1 MTRDHSSAHV
11 HAQGFV
17 LVLVLAMLV
26 ILSLLAGSIA
36 GVTARVRDQAQFR
49 MTRMNDSIQL
59 ASTRATVL
67 YLLNTQRMTTGGLTV
82 DRNVSFGEDGVRTIE
97 SDEDLMS
104 VLPVGNEI
112 AMDGRTYRGEG
123 AIRFALQDERGLFGV
138 NWSPPWALQRLL
150 DQTKVPTKIP
160 PQTLINR
167 LLDYQDA
174 DDLYRLNSMEADGYR
189 SAGLP
194 PPSNRR
200 LATPMELFR
209 VAGWTDALGFLTPA
223 ELNDT
228 ISLEDTSVINV
239 NTAPA
244 RVLMTF
250 EGINRELVERIL
262 ARRKVQPFITETA
275 FFEFLGMRT
284 SSEEGV
290 AVYPA
295 ASGTL
300 KLWSANGGQV
310 SLVHW
315 TLTHLEDGQP
325 PWREDYELIQSQY
338 QPEGDTV
345 YPVASWLFA
354 KPVAAQR

>member
-1 MTRDHSSAHV
+1 MSGLPSAQR

-26 ILSLLAGSIA
+26 VLSLLAGSIA
-36 GVTARVRDQAQFR
+36 GVTARLRDQAQFR
-49 MTRMNDSIQL
+49 QTRLNDSIDI

-67 YLLNTQRMTTGGLTV
+67 YLLNTQRMTIGGVTV
-82 DRNVSFGEDGVRTIE
+82 DRNVSFGENGVRAIE

-104 VLPVGNEI
+104 ILPVGNEI
-112 AMDGRTYRGEG
+112 SMDGRAYQGLRS
-123 AIRFALQDERGLFGV
+123 IRFALQDERGLYGV
-138 NWSPPWALQRLL
+138 NWGPPWLLQRLL
-150 DQTKVPTKIP
+150 DQARVPTRIP
-160 PQTLINR
+160 AQTLINR
-167 LLDYQDA
+167 LLDYQDP

-209 VAGWTDALGFLTPA
+209 VAGWTEALGFLTPA

-228 ISLEDTSVINV
+228 ISLEDTALINI

-244 RVLMTF
+244 RVLQTVT
-250 EGINRELVERIL
+250 GLNPELVRRIL
-262 ARRKVQPFITETA
+262 ARRKVQPFLTETA
-275 FFEFLGMRT
+275 FFEFLGVPT

-295 ASGTL
+295 PSGTL

-315 TLTHLEDGQP
+315 TLAQLEDGQP

-338 QPEGDTV
+338 RSESDTV
-345 YPVASWLFA
+345 YPVASWLFP
-354 KPVAAQR
+354 KQVATQR

>member
-1 MTRDHSSAHV
+1 MIRSGSPAG
-11 HAQGFV
+11 HAPGFV

-36 GVTARVRDQAQFR
+36 GVTARLRDQAQFR
-49 MTRMNDSIQL
+49 ATRLNDSIQL

-67 YLLNTQRMTTGGLTV
+67 YLLNTQRMTIGGVTV
-82 DRNVSFGEDGVRTIE
+82 DRNVSFGESGVRAIE

-104 VLPVGNEI
+104 SLPIGNEI
-112 AMDGRTYRGEG
+112 AMDGRTYRGEN

-138 NWSPPWALQRLL
+138 NWGAPWSLQRLL

-174 DDLYRLNSMEADGYR
+174 DDLYRINSMEADGYR
-189 SAGLP
+189 RAGMP

-228 ISLEDTSVINV
+228 ISVEETSAINI

-244 RVLMTF
+244 RVLMTVQ
-250 EGINRELVERIL
+250 GLNAELIGRIL
-262 ARRKVQPFITETA
+262 ARRKVQPFLTDTE
-275 FFEFLGMRT
+275 FFEFLGMPT
-284 SSEEGV
+284 SSEESI

-295 ASGTL
+295 PSGTL

-315 TLTHLEDGQP
+315 TLTQVEVGQP
-325 PWREDYELIQSQY
+325 PWREDYELIQSQNR
-338 QPEGDTV
+338 PEGDTV
-345 YPVASWLFA
+345 YPVTSRLFP
-354 KPVAAQR
+354 KPVASQR

>member
-1 MTRDHSSAHV
+1 MSRLHSAHRQ
-11 HAQGFV
+11 AQGFV

-26 ILSLLAGSIA
+26 VLSLLAGSIA
-36 GVTARVRDQAQFR
+36 GVTARLRDQAQFR
-49 MTRMNDSIQL
+49 QTRLNDSIDI
-59 ASTRATVL
+59 ASTRATLL
-67 YLLNTQRMTTGGLTV
+67 YLLNTQRMTVGGITV
-82 DRNVSFGEDGVRTIE
+82 DRNVSFGESGVRAIE
-97 SDEDLMS
+97 SDDDLMS
-104 VLPVGNEI
+104 VLPIGNEI
-112 AMDGRTYRGEG
+112 AMDGRTNQGLG
-123 AIRFALQDERGLFGV
+123 AVRFAVQDERGLFGV
-138 NWSPPWALQRLL
+138 NWSPTRSLQLL
-150 DQTKVPTKIP
+150 LNQTNEPTKIP

-167 LLDYQDA
+167 LLDYQDP
-174 DDLYRLNSMEADGYR
+174 DDLYRLNSMEANGYR

-209 VAGWTDALGFLTPA
+209 VAGWTEALGFLTPA

-228 ISLEDTSVINV
+228 ISLEDTSVINI

-244 RVLMTF
+244 RVLLTIDGM
-250 EGINRELVERIL
+250 NPELVGRIM
-262 ARRKVQPFITETA
+262 ARRKVQPFMTETA
-275 FFEFLGMRT
+275 LFEFLGMRT
-284 SSEEGV
+284 SSDRGV

-338 QPEGDTV
+338 RSESDTV
-345 YPVASWLFA
+345 YPVASWLFS
-354 KPVAAQR
+354 KQVAAKR

>member
-1 MTRDHSSAHV
+1 MTRLPSTSG

-26 ILSLLAGSIA
+26 VLSLLAGSIA
-36 GVTARVRDQAQFR
+36 GVTARLRDQAQFR
-49 MTRMNDSIQL
+49 QMQLNDSIDI

-67 YLLNTQRMTTGGLTV
+67 YLLNTQRMTTGGVTV
-82 DRNVSFGEDGVRTIE
+82 DRSVSFGESGVRAIE

-104 VLPVGNEI
+104 VLPIGNEI
-112 AMDGRTYRGEG
+112 AMDGRTYKGLRS
-123 AIRFALQDERGLFGV
+123 IRFALQDDGGLFAV

-150 DQTKVPTKIP
+150 DQAKVPTKIP

-167 LLDYQDA
+167 LLDYQDP
-174 DDLYRLNSMEADGYR
+174 DDLYRLNSMEAEGYR

-223 ELNDT
+223 ELTDT
-228 ISLEDTSVINV
+228 IGLEDSSVINI

-244 RVLMTF
+244 RVLLTL
-250 EGINRELVERIL
+250 EGMNPELVGRVL

-275 FFEFLGMRT
+275 FFEFLGLRT
-284 SSEEGV
+284 SSEDGV

-310 SLVHW
+310 GLVHW
-315 TLTHLEDGQP
+315 TLTQLEDGQP

-338 QPEGDTV
+338 RPEGDTV
-345 YPVASWLFA
+345 YPVASWLFP
-354 KPVAAQR
+354 KQVASKR

>member
-1 MTRDHSSAHV
+1 MRRIRPARRD
-11 HAQGFV
+11 AQGFV

-26 ILSLLAGSIA
+26 VLSLLAGSIA
-36 GVTARVRDQAQFR
+36 GVTARLLDQAQFR
-49 MTRMNDSIQL
+49 QTRLNDSIDI

-67 YLLNTQRMTTGGLTV
+67 YLLNTQRMTVGGVTV
-82 DRNVSFGEDGVRTIE
+82 DRSVSFGESGVRAIE

-104 VLPVGNEI
+104 VLPIGNEI
-112 AMDGRTYRGEG
+112 AMDGRTYQGLRSV
-123 AIRFALQDERGLFGV
+123 RFALQDERGLFGV
-138 NWSPPWALQRLL
+138 NWSPPRSLL
-150 DQTKVPTKIP
+150 LLLKQTKVPTKIP

-167 LLDYQDA
+167 LLDYQDP
-174 DDLYRLNSMEADGYR
+174 DELYRLNSMEADGYR

-244 RVLMTF
+244 RVLLTMD
-250 EGINRELVERIL
+250 GLNPELVARIL
-262 ARRKVQPFITETA
+262 ARRKVQPFMTETA
-275 FFEFLGMRT
+275 LFEFLGMST
-284 SSEEGV
+284 SSDRGV

-295 ASGTL
+295 PSGTL
-300 KLWSANGGQV
+300 KLWSAKGGQV
-310 SLVHW
+310 GLVHW

-325 PWREDYELIQSQY
+325 PWREDYELIQSQNRS
-338 QPEGDTV
+338 ENDTV
-345 YPVASWLFA
+345 YPVASWLFP
-354 KPVAAQR
+354 KQVAAKR

>member
-1 MTRDHSSAHV
+1 MSRFPSPHR

-26 ILSLLAGSIA
+26 VLSLLAGSIA
-36 GVTARVRDQAQFR
+36 GVTARLRDQAQFR
-49 MTRMNDSIQL
+49 QIRLNDSIHI

-67 YLLNTQRMTTGGLTV
+67 YLLNTQRMTVGGVTV
-82 DRNVSFGEDGVRTIE
+82 DRNVSFGESGVRAIE

-104 VLPVGNEI
+104 VLPIGNEI
-112 AMDGRTYRGEG
+112 AMDGRTYRGLR
-123 AIRFALQDERGLFGV
+123 ATRFALQDERGLFGV
-138 NWSPPWALQRLL
+138 NWSPPRSLQLL
-150 DQTKVPTKIP
+150 LNQTKVPTKTP

-167 LLDYQDA
+167 LLDYQDP
-174 DDLYRLNSMEADGYR
+174 DDLYRLNSMESDGYR
-189 SAGLP
+189 SAGLSL
-194 PPSNRR
+194 PSNRR

-209 VAGWTDALGFLTPA
+209 VAGWTEALGFLTPA

-244 RVLMTF
+244 RVLLTMD
-250 EGINRELVERIL
+250 GMNPELVGRIL
-262 ARRKVQPFITETA
+262 ARRKVQPFMTETA
-275 FFEFLGMRT
+275 LFEFLGMGT
-284 SSEEGV
+284 SSDRGV

-295 ASGTL
+295 PSGTL

-338 QPEGDTV
+338 RSESDTV
-345 YPVASWLFA
+345 YPVASWLFP
-354 KPVAAQR
+354 KQVAAKR